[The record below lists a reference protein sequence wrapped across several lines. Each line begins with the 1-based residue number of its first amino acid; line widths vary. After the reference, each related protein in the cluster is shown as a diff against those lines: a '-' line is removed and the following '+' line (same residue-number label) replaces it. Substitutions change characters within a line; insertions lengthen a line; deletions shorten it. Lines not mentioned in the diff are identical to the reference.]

1 MRSCW
6 VYIFWGDIYGRESC
20 RQKESLFEDNNE
32 ALQIL
37 ISGEPKKS
45 KINEF
50 KNDNGELIEAFDD
63 FIVEFCLVSGLA
75 DANEFVADGTFLDG
89 YCNDFKALYPD
100 EIKYIQEFLTKN
112 KKH

>member
-1 MRSCW
+1 M
-6 VYIFWGDIYGRESC
+6 V
-20 RQKESLFEDNNE
+20 SL
-32 ALQIL
+32 
-37 ISGEPKKS
+37 KKS

-89 YCNDFKALYPD
+89 YCNDFKAQMKLN
-100 EIKYIQEFLTKN
+100 IFKN
-112 KKH
+112 S